1 MYLCKVDYM
10 MAYIFMYA
18 AETLNYNKVMCII
31 PASYKVAII
40 VEH

>member
-18 AETLNYNKVMCII
+18 AETLNYNI